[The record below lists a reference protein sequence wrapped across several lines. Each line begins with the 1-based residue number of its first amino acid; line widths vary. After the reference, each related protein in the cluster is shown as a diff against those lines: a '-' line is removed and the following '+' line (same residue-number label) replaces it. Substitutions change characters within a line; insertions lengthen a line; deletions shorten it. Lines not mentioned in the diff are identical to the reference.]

1 MVVYFILSLKYL
13 VLLTYVPPSPS
24 PSIPTSTYENK
35 KHPPP
40 EMQTD
45 ANDSIISSQATQ
57 FMQKNFLARVSAHI
71 RHSPALASAFVIIES
86 EKGSKLDMMLGEGN
100 DKMKQN

>member
-40 EMQTD
+40 EIQTD

-57 FMQKNFLARVSAHI
+57 LMQKNFLVRVSAHLH
-71 RHSPALASAFVIIES
+71 RSPALASVFVVIES
-86 EKGSKLDMMLGEGN
+86 EKGIELEMMLGAR
-100 DKMKQN
+100 Q

>member
-1 MVVYFILSLKYL
+1 MMILYGCLFYIFIKILS
-13 VLLTYVPPSPS
+13 TFD

-45 ANDSIISSQATQ
+45 ANDSMISSQATQ

-71 RHSPALASAFVIIES
+71 RHSPALASAFVVIES
-86 EKGSKLDMMLGEGN
+86 KKGIELEMMLGAR
-100 DKMKQN
+100 Q